1 MSTTGLT
8 EKLTLALNSKN
19 AIKSTLVDRAAIEE
33 AAPFTAYAGAIEN
46 IGAEMPDIASWVEL
60 ELPTTMVEPR
70 KYTYDAEHIFIFST
84 HSNTQGLWCLNSKT
98 QQFTQ
103 MADHGCSYTKYYKV
117 SDKHLL
123 IGGTGYENNIILYN
137 LENNTYEFLV
147 SKVALKLFEE
157 ISTGFLAI
165 SNSNKYHSYFI
176 DKNTFE
182 VTDLGTDIYNW
193 EIGYTDDT
201 HTLLYYSS
209 DKNPY
214 VINNNTHEVT
224 RLEGMITTTY
234 KWKTIKVDNNT
245 ILLSHGGSSKPKTE
259 QLGVWEWKK
268 NENIATK
275 IYEEGWY
282 LDTAVVMNN
291 KVILRCSETKQDLLL
306 YDKNTSEV
314 TVLLSQVGYSR
325 GCNNLSR
332 IPEGAL
338 ITDTLNNNNAIY
350 VYNEENNELIQLE
363 SSYSYDFKH
372 YPTEYGVFLGTGNT
386 TSGYYYNYSTRKI
399 GGAGIYLT
407 TGFTVLETDFG
418 QIVYNCRNGIL
429 INKYNDGVRE
439 CKTVGEN
446 KQTANHTYGKYAETE
461 DYYYFCGGGTNSSYV
476 VKQSKTDYNDSTV
489 FLNST
494 STTYGSVM
502 TAGKNVYIYGNDL
515 YIYNENTGE
524 VTACAVNSFID
535 SEKKLTPVYDIKP
548 TQNLK
553 FTDER
558 GIIDPLTETVSTIPF
573 RKYLWKNY
581 TFDNYGVTNIN
592 NGQQYQFRYPYGSL
606 SSGNGFVDY
615 NYTAGSKVTVFNNT
629 NILTAICN
637 NAIVVCNK
645 EV

>member
-33 AAPFTAYAGAIEN
+33 AAPFNAYAGAIEN
-46 IGAEMPDIASWVEL
+46 IGAEMPDIASWVEY
-60 ELPTTMVEPR
+60 ELPITLVSPR
-70 KYTYDAEHIFIFST
+70 KYTYDAEHIFMCST
-84 HSNTQGLWCLNSKT
+84 SSNKQGLWCFNSKT
-98 QQFTQ
+98 QTTIELTNV
-103 MADHGCSYTKYYKV
+103 GYSYSNYFKLKNNY
-117 SDKHLL
+117 LL
-123 IGGTGYENNIILYN
+123 IVATGSESSVILYD
-137 LENNTYEFLV
+137 
-147 SKVALKLFEE
+147 LKNDTWEKLIPNIAIKGFTE

-165 SNSNKYHSYFI
+165 SNNTKYNSYFI
-176 DKNTFE
+176 DKEIFE
-182 VTDLGTDIYNW
+182 VIDLGTNMCNW
-193 EIGYTDDT
+193 EVAYTDNT
-201 HTLLYYSS
+201 HTLLYYNS
-209 DKNPY
+209 DKTPY

-224 RLEGMITTTY
+224 QLEGMITTTY
-234 KWKTIKVDNNT
+234 KWKTVKVDDNT
-245 ILLSHGGSSKPKTE
+245 ILLSHGSSSKPKTE
-259 QLGVWEWKK
+259 YLGVWEWKK

-275 IYEEGWY
+275 IYEEGWC
-282 LDTAVVMNN
+282 LDTAAVMNN
-291 KVILRCSETKQDLLL
+291 KVILRCSEVKQDLLL

-314 TVLLSQVGYSR
+314 TVLLSQVGYFR

-418 QIVYNCRNGIL
+418 QIIYNCRNGL
-429 INKYNDGVRE
+429 YINRYVDGTRQY
-439 CKTVGEN
+439 KTVGDN
-446 KQTANHTYGKYAETE
+446 RQTSNHTYSVYTET
-461 DYYYFCGGGTNSSYV
+461 DKYYYFCGGGTSNYSYV
-476 VKQSKTDYNDSTV
+476 VRQSKTDYNDSEV

-494 STTYGSVM
+494 SAMYGSIIA
-502 TAGKNVYIYGNDL
+502 AGKNVYIYGNDL
-515 YIYNENTGE
+515 YIYNEDTKE
-524 VTACAVNSFID
+524 VITCAVNSFID
-535 SEKKLTPVYDIKP
+535 SEKKLAAAYDIEP

-558 GIIDPLTETVSTIPF
+558 GIINPSTETVSTIPF

-592 NGQQYQFRYPYGSL
+592 NGQQYQFKYPYGSV
-606 SSGNGFVDY
+606 SNGGGFMDY
-615 NYTAGSKVTVFNNT
+615 NYTKGNKATVFNNT
-629 NILTAICN
+629 NIFSAICA

-645 EV
+645 E